1 MLIEHILSV
10 LRQLKLDGMARA
22 FQEQVEQPGTVSDL
36 PFDERF
42 GIIADRELNHRDSR
56 RVERLLKNAKL
67 KFPSACIEDIEYH
80 ASRGVERSVI
90 KSLATGDW
98 IRHGQSITL
107 TGSTGV
113 GKTWLACALCHQ
125 ACRQGFSALYVRASR
140 LFEELRIAHGDGSFQ
155 RRLSTLAKLDI
166 LFIDDFAL
174 APIGAAERNDL
185 LEVLDDRIAGRST
198 IITSQRPTKTWHE
211 YLNEPTVADAILDR
225 ILHRAHKLVL
235 GGESRRKRESGK
247 E

>member
-1 MLIEHILSV
+1 MLIDHTLSV

-22 FQEQVEQPGTVSDL
+22 FQEQVEQPGTVAELS
-36 PFDERF
+36 FEERF
-42 GIIADRELNHRDSR
+42 GMIAEREANHRDGR

-80 ASRGVERSVI
+80 ASRGVERNVMAG
-90 KSLATGDW
+90 LATGDW
-98 IRHGQSITL
+98 VRHGQNITL

-113 GKTWLACALCHQ
+113 GKTWIACALCHQ
-125 ACRQGFSALYVRASR
+125 ACRQGFSALYIRASR
-140 LFEELRIAHGDGSFQ
+140 LFEELKIAHGDGSFS
-155 RRLSTLAKLDI
+155 RRLSSLAKLDI
-166 LFIDDFAL
+166 LFIDDFAI
-174 APIGAAERNDL
+174 APIGAPERNDL
-185 LEVLDDRIAGRST
+185 LEVLDDRVNGRST

-235 GGESRRKRESGK
+235 GGESRRKRDTSK
-247 E
+247 T